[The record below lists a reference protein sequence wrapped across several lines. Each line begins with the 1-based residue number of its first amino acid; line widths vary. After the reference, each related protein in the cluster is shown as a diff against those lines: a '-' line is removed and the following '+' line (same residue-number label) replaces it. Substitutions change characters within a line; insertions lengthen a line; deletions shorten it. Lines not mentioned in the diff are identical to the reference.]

1 MVKPEPRGYWE
12 KTMTISDYATRLR
25 DLADTLD
32 SCQWE
37 HPLGSA
43 QLCREVAWLLDK
55 LLAYGDNTDG

>member
-1 MVKPEPRGYWE
+1 M
-12 KTMTISDYATRLR
+12 SDYATRLR

-55 LLAYGDNTDG
+55 LLAYGDTDGSREWK